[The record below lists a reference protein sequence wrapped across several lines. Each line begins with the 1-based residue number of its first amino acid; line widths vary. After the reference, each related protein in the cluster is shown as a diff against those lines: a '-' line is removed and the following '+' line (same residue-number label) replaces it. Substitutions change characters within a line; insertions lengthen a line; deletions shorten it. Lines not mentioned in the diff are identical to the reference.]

1 MSQFHFA
8 PGRYLQLMRDAV
20 PVYDELQQEIAVA
33 TSCVRARRILDLG
46 AGTGE
51 TALHVLARHPSGR
64 VTLVDKSIEM
74 LEMARGAL
82 PPERVEACAVAG
94 IEEPLPAGPFEVVV
108 SALAIHHLDAAA
120 KAELFHRIRDT
131 MPLEGCFVMG
141 DVVIPD
147 DPDDAVTPVVRDYD
161 RPERTG
167 DLLRWISSAGFAP
180 RVAWSWRDLV
190 VIAACRS
197 K

>member
-1 MSQFHFA
+1 MSQFHFT
-8 PGRYLQLMRDAV
+8 PDRYLQLMRAAV
-20 PVYDELQQEIAVA
+20 PVYDELQQEMAVA
-33 TSCVRARRILDLG
+33 TSSVHATRILDLG

-51 TALHVLARHPSGR
+51 TARHVLARHPLGR

-74 LEMARGAL
+74 LEVARSTL

-94 IEEPLPAGPFEVVV
+94 IEAPLPAGPFEVVV
-108 SALAIHHLDAAA
+108 SALAIHHLDASG
-120 KAELFHRIRDT
+120 KAELFHRIRDA

-141 DVVIPD
+141 DIVIPD
-147 DPDDAVTPVVRDYD
+147 DPDDAVTPVVRVYD
-161 RPERTG
+161 RPERTA
-167 DLLRWISSAGFAP
+167 DLLGLISSAGLSP

-197 K
+197 R

>member
-8 PGRYLQLMRDAV
+8 PDRYLQLMRDAI
-20 PVYDELQQEIAVA
+20 PVYDELQEEIALA
-33 TSCVRARRILDLG
+33 TSSVRAQRILDLG

-51 TALHVLARHPSGR
+51 TALHVVARHPSGR

-74 LEMARGAL
+74 LEVARSTL

-108 SALAIHHLDAAA
+108 SAFAIHHLDASGKA
-120 KAELFHRIRDT
+120 KLFHRIRSA

-147 DPDDAVTPVVRDYD
+147 DPADAVTPVVRDYD
-161 RPERTG
+161 HPERTG
-167 DLLRWISSAGFAP
+167 DLLRWISSAGLSP

-197 K
+197 Q